1 MQVDFFLS
9 LAACY
14 PEGPLGLSKSK
25 KKAIS
30 TALARLKIMLTPK
43 KEKILDVIAG

>member
-1 MQVDFFLS
+1 VQVDLFLS

-14 PEGPLGLSKSK
+14 REGPLGLSKP

-30 TALARLKIMLTPK
+30 TALTRLKILLTPK
-43 KEKILDVIAG
+43 KEEILDVIAS